1 MADHRMNRIARTALV
16 VGALVLFGFVTTWSF
31 LAYRDPDMVANF
43 ATFLQMC
50 GITIAR

>member
-1 MADHRMNRIARTALV
+1 MADHRTNRIARTALAL
-16 VGALVLFGFVTTWSF
+16 GALVLLGFVSTWTF
-31 LAYRDPDMVANF
+31 LAYRDPNMVANF